1 MSKRLLIDARQIEE
15 TRVITTTNDFID
27 DFEYEVH
34 SRRQLKGN
42 IYLARVTRVEPS
54 LQAAFVEYGG
64 NRQGFLA
71 FSEIHPDYYRIP
83 VEDRQKLIAEV
94 SAKTDEELNINNNIS
109 DENED
114 DVSEEE
120 LRKVKRNLYRNYKI
134 QEVIARRQI
143 LLVQVVKEERGTK
156 GAALTTYISIAGRY
170 CVLMPNTPRGGG
182 VSRKIANVTDRR
194 RLKSVVENLD
204 VSPGMAVIVRTAGS
218 KRTKLEIKRDYL
230 NSIAIWENVKNLTL
244 ESNAPFLI
252 HEEGS
257 LVKRAIRDLYHSDID
272 EVLVEGLEAYRSC
285 KDYMKALMPSH
296 AKKVQQYNDEKIPLF
311 QKYKLDAQ
319 LSDIFN
325 PRVTLKS
332 GGYLIIDQ
340 TEALVAVDVNSGKA
354 TRERSIEDTAL
365 KTNLEAAEEFARQAR
380 LRDLSGLVVIDFI
393 DMEESKNRIT
403 IEKKLKDAMRKDRAR
418 IQIGEISSFGL
429 LELSRQRLR
438 PSVVESSSELC
449 SHCGGSGRIQSI
461 EVSAIQILRSIEEEG
476 SDEKNIGVNIHAH
489 SNVILHILNNKRVQ
503 LNEIETRYDIV
514 IQFINDNSFIP
525 PLKKI
530 ETIQKPNLN
539 KANPNK
545 PNPNKPNPNP
555 NPNKPNPNLNP
566 NKPNPNKPNPN
577 KPKLEIAENKE
588 LSTSDEDEN
597 QRRKKR
603 GRRIGRRKKKF
614 DDQAFP
620 EINIKEEKEDDKSE
634 DKSEDKS
641 DFHPNQLI
649 PNQDIKA
656 RQPRRNYKKKDNS
669 QIKDD
674 DLDKKSLI
682 DENTMKQEN
691 KKNVKKSIV
700 SSNKKTKLEETIED
714 KVNKDKVKSD
724 GNVNLREIKTSAP
737 IEVNKVDE
745 KSDSKK
751 PKKKGWW
758 ST

>member
-1 MSKRLLIDARQIEE
+1 MSKRLLIDARQTEE
-15 TRVITTTNDFID
+15 TRVITTTNDIID

-83 VEDRQKLIAEV
+83 IEDRQKLIAEAA
-94 SAKTDEELNINNNIS
+94 AKTEEELSSNSSNLTNDKIFV
-109 DENED
+109 DDNED

-143 LLVQVVKEERGTK
+143 LLIQVVKEERGTK

-182 VSRKIANVTDRR
+182 VSRKIANVSDRR
-194 RLKSVVENLD
+194 RLKTVVNTLD
-204 VSPGMAVIVRTAGS
+204 VSPGMAVIIRTAGS
-218 KRTKLEIKRDYL
+218 KRTKVEIKRDYL
-230 NSIAIWENVKNLTL
+230 SSMNVWENVKNLTL
-244 ESNAPFLI
+244 ESNAPTLI

-272 EVLVEGLEAYRSC
+272 EVLVEGIDAYRSC

-296 AKKVQQYNDEKIPLF
+296 AKKVQQYNDDKIPLF

-340 TEALVAVDVNSGKA
+340 TEALVAIDVNSGKA
-354 TRERSIEDTAL
+354 TKERSIEDTAL

-380 LRDLSGLVVIDFI
+380 LRDLSGLIVIDFI
-393 DMEESKNRIT
+393 DMEETKNRNS
-403 IEKKLKDAMRKDRAR
+403 IEKKLKEAMRKDRAR

-438 PSVVESSSELC
+438 PSVAESSSELC
-449 SHCGGSGRIQSI
+449 PHCGGSGRIQSI
-461 EVSAIQILRSIEEEG
+461 EVSAVQILRAIEEEG
-476 SDEKNIGVNIHAH
+476 SDENNLGVNIHAH
-489 SNVILHILNNKRVQ
+489 STVILHILNNKRSQ
-503 LNEIETRYDIV
+503 LSEIETRYNIKID
-514 IQFINDNSFIP
+514 FTNDNSLIP

-530 ETIQKPNLN
+530 ETIQKPNI
-539 KANPNK
+539 NK
-545 PNPNKPNPNP
+545 PHNKPI
-555 NPNKPNPNLNP
+555 NKPH
-566 NKPNPNKPNPN
+566 NKPHM
-577 KPKLEIAENKE
+577 ETVENKE
-588 LSTSDEDEN
+588 LITSDDEEN
-597 QRRKKR
+597 QITKKR
-603 GRRIGRRKKKF
+603 GRRIGRRRKRVEDINSSENIGNNIIESKTE
-614 DDQAFP
+614 DSPITSP
-620 EINIKEEKEDDKSE
+620 ETVKTINPEV
-634 DKSEDKS
+634 
-641 DFHPNQLI
+641 
-649 PNQDIKA
+649 
-656 RQPRRNYKKKDNS
+656 
-669 QIKDD
+669 
-674 DLDKKSLI
+674 
-682 DENTMKQEN
+682 T
-691 KKNVKKSIV
+691 
-700 SSNKKTKLEETIED
+700 KKTKPNKRNFKKN
-714 KVNKDKVKSD
+714 KVQVISNNENDEQKKSD
-724 GNVNLREIKTSAP
+724 DNTKTENIKKNIKKAVIKINKNVNAENNIEEPIKSSLLDNDKITALREVKTSSP
-737 IEVNKVDE
+737 IDVVTIDE
-745 KSDSKK
+745 ASKSKE

-758 ST
+758 SL

>member
-1 MSKRLLIDARQIEE
+1 MSKRLLIDARQTEE
-15 TRVITTTNDFID
+15 TRVITTTNDIID

-83 VEDRQKLIAEV
+83 IEDRQKLIAEAA
-94 SAKTDEELNINNNIS
+94 AKTEEELSSNSSNLTNDKIVV
-109 DENED
+109 DDNED

-143 LLVQVVKEERGTK
+143 LLIQVVKEERGTK

-182 VSRKIANVTDRR
+182 VSRKIANVSDRR
-194 RLKSVVENLD
+194 RLKTVVNTLD
-204 VSPGMAVIVRTAGS
+204 VSPGMAVIIRTAGS
-218 KRTKLEIKRDYL
+218 KRTKVEIKRDYL
-230 NSIAIWENVKNLTL
+230 SSMNVWENVKNLTL
-244 ESNAPFLI
+244 ESNAPTLI

-272 EVLVEGLEAYRSC
+272 EVLVEGIDAYRSC

-296 AKKVQQYNDEKIPLF
+296 AKKVQQYNDDKIPLF

-340 TEALVAVDVNSGKA
+340 TEALVAIDVNSGKA

-380 LRDLSGLVVIDFI
+380 LRDLSGLIVIDFI
-393 DMEESKNRIT
+393 DMEETKNRNS
-403 IEKKLKDAMRKDRAR
+403 IEKKLKEAMRKDRAR

-438 PSVVESSSELC
+438 PSVAESSSELC
-449 SHCGGSGRIQSI
+449 PHCGGSGRIQSI
-461 EVSAIQILRSIEEEG
+461 EVSAVQILRAIEEEG
-476 SDEKNIGVNIHAH
+476 SDENNLGVNIHAH
-489 SNVILHILNNKRVQ
+489 STVILHILNNKRSQ
-503 LNEIETRYDIV
+503 LSEIETRYNIKID
-514 IQFINDNSFIP
+514 FTNDNSLIP

-530 ETIQKPNLN
+530 ETIQKPNI
-539 KANPNK
+539 NK
-545 PNPNKPNPNP
+545 PHNKPY
-555 NPNKPNPNLNP
+555 NKPHM
-566 NKPNPNKPNPN
+566 
-577 KPKLEIAENKE
+577 ETVENKE
-588 LSTSDEDEN
+588 LITSDDEEN
-597 QRRKKR
+597 QITKKR
-603 GRRIGRRKKKF
+603 GRKIGRRRKRVEDINSSENIGNNIIESKTE
-614 DDQAFP
+614 DSPITSP
-620 EINIKEEKEDDKSE
+620 ETVKTINPEV
-634 DKSEDKS
+634 
-641 DFHPNQLI
+641 
-649 PNQDIKA
+649 
-656 RQPRRNYKKKDNS
+656 
-669 QIKDD
+669 
-674 DLDKKSLI
+674 
-682 DENTMKQEN
+682 T
-691 KKNVKKSIV
+691 
-700 SSNKKTKLEETIED
+700 KKTKPNKRNFKKN
-714 KVNKDKVKSD
+714 KVQVISNNENDEQKKSD
-724 GNVNLREIKTSAP
+724 DNTKTENIKKNIKKAVIKINKNVNAENNIEEPIKSSLLDNDKITALREVKTSSP
-737 IEVNKVDE
+737 IDVVTIDE
-745 KSDSKK
+745 ASKSKE

-758 ST
+758 SL

>member
-1 MSKRLLIDARQIEE
+1 MSKRLLIDARQTEE
-15 TRVITTTNDFID
+15 TRVITTTNNIID

-94 SAKTDEELNINNNIS
+94 SAKTDEELNINQNIS
-109 DENED
+109 SENED

-204 VSPGMAVIVRTAGS
+204 VSVGMAVIIRTAGS
-218 KRTKLEIKRDYL
+218 KRTKVEIKRDYL
-230 NSIAIWENVKNLTL
+230 NSMATWENVKNLTL
-244 ESNAPFLI
+244 ASNAPFLI

-272 EVLVEGLEAYRSC
+272 EVLVEGIEAYRSC
-285 KDYMKALMPSH
+285 KDYMKSLMPSH

-319 LSDIFN
+319 LTDIFN

-393 DMEESKNRIT
+393 DMEENKNRNS
-403 IEKKLKDAMRKDRAR
+403 IEKKLKEAMRKDRAR
-418 IQIGEISSFGL
+418 IQIGEISNFGL

-461 EVSAIQILRSIEEEG
+461 EVSAVQILRAIEEEG
-476 SDEKNIGVNIHAH
+476 SDEKNIRINIHAH

-503 LNEIETRYDIV
+503 LSEIETRYNIA
-514 IQFINDNSFIP
+514 IEFINDNSLIP

-539 KANPNK
+539 KPNLNK
-545 PNPNKPNPNP
+545 PNP
-555 NPNKPNPNLNP
+555 
-566 NKPNPNKPNPN
+566 
-577 KPKLEIAENKE
+577 EIVENKE
-588 LSTSDEDEN
+588 LIINDEDEN
-597 QRRKKR
+597 QKRKKR
-603 GRRIGRRKKKF
+603 GRRIGRRKQRF
-614 DDQAFP
+614 DDQSSI
-620 EINIKEEKEDDKSE
+620 ENSVKEEKPEEKIDKES
-634 DKSEDKS
+634 SS
-641 DFHPNQLI
+641 ITNQ
-649 PNQDIKA
+649 PVQNEVIKKQ
-656 RQPRRNYKKKDNS
+656 QPKRNYKKKNNS
-669 QIKDD
+669 QIKDND
-674 DLDKKSLI
+674 FDDKKQI
-682 DENTMKQEN
+682 DNNVTIENNKKIVKKTIATKNKKIKSENTAQE
-691 KKNVKKSIV
+691 KTQKEEVKNDKSV
-700 SSNKKTKLEETIED
+700 E
-714 KVNKDKVKSD
+714 
-724 GNVNLREIKTSAP
+724 LREIKTSAP
-737 IEVNKVDE
+737 IDVVKVDE
-745 KSDSKK
+745 VSNLNK

>member
-1 MSKRLLIDARQIEE
+1 MSKRLLIDARQTEE
-15 TRVITTTNDFID
+15 TRVITTTNDIID

-83 VEDRQKLIAEV
+83 IEDRQKLIAEAA
-94 SAKTDEELNINNNIS
+94 AKTEEELSSNSSNLTNDKIVV
-109 DENED
+109 DDNED

-143 LLVQVVKEERGTK
+143 LLIQVVKEERGTK

-182 VSRKIANVTDRR
+182 VSRKIANVSDRR
-194 RLKSVVENLD
+194 RLKTVVNTLD
-204 VSPGMAVIVRTAGS
+204 VSPGMAVIIRTAGS
-218 KRTKLEIKRDYL
+218 KRTKVEIKRDYL
-230 NSIAIWENVKNLTL
+230 SSMNVWENVKNLTL
-244 ESNAPFLI
+244 ESNAPTLI

-272 EVLVEGLEAYRSC
+272 EVLVEGIDAYRSC

-296 AKKVQQYNDEKIPLF
+296 AKKVQQYNDDKIPLF

-340 TEALVAVDVNSGKA
+340 TEALVAIDVNSGKA
-354 TRERSIEDTAL
+354 TKERSIEDTAL

-380 LRDLSGLVVIDFI
+380 LRDLSGLIVIDFI
-393 DMEESKNRIT
+393 DMEETKNRNS
-403 IEKKLKDAMRKDRAR
+403 IEKKLKEAMRKDRAR

-438 PSVVESSSELC
+438 PSVAESSSELC
-449 SHCGGSGRIQSI
+449 PHCGGSGRIQSI
-461 EVSAIQILRSIEEEG
+461 EVSAVQILRAIEEEG
-476 SDEKNIGVNIHAH
+476 SDENNLGVNIHAH
-489 SNVILHILNNKRVQ
+489 STVILHILNNKRSQ
-503 LNEIETRYDIV
+503 LSEIETRYNIKID
-514 IQFINDNSFIP
+514 FTNDNSLIP

-530 ETIQKPNLN
+530 ETIQKPNI
-539 KANPNK
+539 NK
-545 PNPNKPNPNP
+545 PHNKPI
-555 NPNKPNPNLNP
+555 NKPH
-566 NKPNPNKPNPN
+566 NKPHM
-577 KPKLEIAENKE
+577 ETVENKE
-588 LSTSDEDEN
+588 LITSDDEEN
-597 QRRKKR
+597 QITKKR
-603 GRRIGRRKKKF
+603 GRRIGRRRKRVEDINSSENIGNNIIESKTE
-614 DDQAFP
+614 DSPITSP
-620 EINIKEEKEDDKSE
+620 ETVKTINPEV
-634 DKSEDKS
+634 
-641 DFHPNQLI
+641 
-649 PNQDIKA
+649 
-656 RQPRRNYKKKDNS
+656 
-669 QIKDD
+669 
-674 DLDKKSLI
+674 
-682 DENTMKQEN
+682 T
-691 KKNVKKSIV
+691 
-700 SSNKKTKLEETIED
+700 KKTKPNKRNFKKN
-714 KVNKDKVKSD
+714 KVQVISNNENDEQKKSD
-724 GNVNLREIKTSAP
+724 DNTKTENIKKNIKKAVIKINKNVNAENNIEEPIKSSLLDNDKITALREVKTSSP
-737 IEVNKVDE
+737 IDVVTIDE
-745 KSDSKK
+745 ASKSKE

-758 ST
+758 SL

>member
-1 MSKRLLIDARQIEE
+1 MNKRLLIDARQTEE
-15 TRVITTTNDFID
+15 TRVITTTDDIID

-83 VEDRQKLIAEV
+83 VEDRQKLIEEASV
-94 SAKTDEELNINNNIS
+94 KSDDELNINQSSFNNNSIIN
-109 DENED
+109 DDNDD

-120 LRKVKRNLYRNYKI
+120 LKKVKRNLYRNYKI

-170 CVLMPNTPRGGG
+170 CVLMPNTPKGGG
-182 VSRKIANVTDRR
+182 VSRKISNVTDRR
-194 RLKSVVENLD
+194 RLKGVVDKLE
-204 VSPGMAVIVRTAGS
+204 VAREMAVIVRTAGS
-218 KRTKLEIKRDYL
+218 KRTKVEIKRDYL
-230 NSIAIWENVKNLTL
+230 NSMSIWENVKKLTL

-272 EVLVEGLEAYRSC
+272 EVLVDGVEAYRSC

-296 AKKVQQYNDEKIPLF
+296 AKKVQQYNDEKNPLF

-340 TEALVAVDVNSGKA
+340 TEALVAIDVNSGKA
-354 TRERSIEDTAL
+354 TKERSIEDTAL
-365 KTNLEAAEEFARQAR
+365 KTNSEAAEEFARQAR
-380 LRDLSGLVVIDFI
+380 LRDLSGLIVIDFI
-393 DMEESKNRIT
+393 DMEDNKNRIN
-403 IEKKLKDAMRKDRAR
+403 IEKKLKESMRKDRAR
-418 IQIGEISSFGL
+418 IQIGEISNFGL

-449 SHCGGSGRIQSI
+449 SHCAGSGRIQSI
-461 EVSAIQILRSIEEEG
+461 EVSAVQIIRAIEEEC
-476 SDEKNIGVNIHAH
+476 SDENNLSINVHAH
-489 SNVILHILNNKRVQ
+489 SNVIVHILNNKRSQ
-503 LNEIETRYDIV
+503 LSEIEVRYNIK
-514 IQFINDNSFIP
+514 INFINDNSLLP

-530 ETIQKPNLN
+530 DTIKKTNHKPNM
-539 KANPNK
+539 NK
-545 PNPNKPNPNP
+545 PNVKKVKPEVIETKIVTNS
-555 NPNKPNPNLNP
+555 
-566 NKPNPNKPNPN
+566 
-577 KPKLEIAENKE
+577 E
-588 LSTSDEDEN
+588 EDEN
-597 QRRKKR
+597 PKKKKR
-603 GRRIGRRKKKF
+603 GRRIPKRKKRTDEHNTNENNAHLKKN
-614 DDQAFP
+614 DKQSIDPNNLEQKQNN
-620 EINIKEEKEDDKSE
+620 EIVQEKKSPKPHNIKKQEIINAEPTSILENVAKSIKKPKIKKIEKE
-634 DKSEDKS
+634 
-641 DFHPNQLI
+641 I
-649 PNQDIKA
+649 I
-656 RQPRRNYKKKDNS
+656 KKDV
-669 QIKDD
+669 
-674 DLDKKSLI
+674 
-682 DENTMKQEN
+682 
-691 KKNVKKSIV
+691 NV
-700 SSNKKTKLEETIED
+700 ETR
-714 KVNKDKVKSD
+714 K
-724 GNVNLREIKTSAP
+724 IKTSTP
-737 IEVNKVDE
+737 IDVVTVNE
-745 KSDSKK
+745 SSSSKK